1 MSKLILLEEK
11 VYENEQTYCPQN
23 LVLSFL
29 GHQKL
34 KKANF
39 RDFAAIN
46 NFKATSKRFSSIVKK
61 SSLKLRSKALKQTE
75 KGGSNESNEIS
86 LYCSGCAAAAAL

>member
-1 MSKLILLEEK
+1 MNKH
-11 VYENEQTYCPQN
+11 TYCSQN
-23 LVLSFL
+23 FVLSFFRL
-29 GHQKL
+29 QEIE
-34 KKANF
+34 KKNF

-46 NFKATSKRFSSIVKK
+46 HFKATSKGFSSIVKK
-61 SSLKLRSKALKQTE
+61 SSLELRSKALKQTE